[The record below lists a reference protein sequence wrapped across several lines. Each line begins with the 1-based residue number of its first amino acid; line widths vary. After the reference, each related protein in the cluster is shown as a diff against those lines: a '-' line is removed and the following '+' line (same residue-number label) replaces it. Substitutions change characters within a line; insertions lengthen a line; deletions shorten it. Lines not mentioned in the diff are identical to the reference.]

1 MQNIIMKKYISL
13 FLSIL
18 ILTASVVSCGN
29 NTSDEDGN
37 ASVKSDPPIES
48 HNSIDKNEDSTSG
61 ESAPVG
67 DNSADSE
74 ASAPSNSES
83 VPPSD
88 ESTPIEDESKTEAY
102 KPQGGEFSFPNGLLI
117 LNDRCMESFGGSYDN
132 ANLYYQYVTE
142 HKTKLGDDVNV
153 FSLVV
158 PTASSIYLQEVVIDG
173 KDFYASYGGD
183 QVKKLSYL
191 DDLFAKDGD
200 VVSVNVYDELF
211 KHWNEEIY
219 FRTDWHWTQLG
230 AYYAAQVFAKSAGY
244 EMEKLNSGYY
254 KEVIK
259 SADDGTQLGFL
270 GSLYAS
276 TDRPKVLADNPD
288 RFFWY
293 EFNHEYTV
301 DYYDRETGTTLKRT
315 RNTCYPTISNE
326 YVSSWYMT
334 FLDADNN
341 VCKINTG
348 NKNGKV
354 AVVFKDSF
362 GNCFAPMLMSM
373 YETIY
378 TVDFRYFTQNS
389 VEFCQNVGAT
399 DVLFVMSSFS
409 AMGSNCLNIG
419 RMARR

>member
-1 MQNIIMKKYISL
+1 MKKYISL
-13 FLSIL
+13 IL
-18 ILTASVVSCGN
+18 SVVILLSALVSC
-29 NTSDEDGN
+29 SDQSADEN
-37 ASVKSDPPIES
+37 SSKS
-48 HNSIDKNEDSTSG
+48 DSTSDI
-61 ESAPVG
+61 ESKVE
-67 DNSADSE
+67 SE
-74 ASAPSNSES
+74 IISSES
-83 VPPSD
+83 DAVNTNSDEPESEPSMSTED
-88 ESTPIEDESKTEAY
+88 SIAESTPENDESKTEAY

-117 LNDRCMESFGGSYDN
+117 LGDRCMESFGGSYDN

-142 HKTKLGDDVNV
+142 HKNKLGDDVNV

-158 PTASSIYLQEVVIDG
+158 PTASSIYLQQVVIDG
-173 KDFYASYGGD
+173 EDFYKKYGGQ
-183 QVKKLSYL
+183 QVEKLAYI
-191 DDLFAKDGD
+191 DEKFAEDSG

-230 AYYAAQVFAKSAGY
+230 AYYAAQVFAKAAGY
-244 EMEKLNSGYY
+244 DMKKLNSGYY
-254 KEVIK
+254 NEVTK
-259 SADDGTQLGFL
+259 SDDSGTQLGFL

-276 TDRPKVLADNPD
+276 TNRPQVLANSPD

-293 EFNHEYTV
+293 EFNHAYTV
-301 DYYDRETGTTLKRT
+301 DYYDRETGTNLKRT
-315 RNTCYPTISNE
+315 RNTCYPTISND

-348 NKNGKV
+348 NENGKV

-373 YETIY
+373 FETVY
-378 TVDFRYFTQNS
+378 TVDFRYFTENS
-389 VEFCQNVGAT
+389 VEFCQSVGAT

-409 AMGSNCLNIG
+409 AMGNNCLNIG